1 MENITMSFEKNN
13 IVRSLAFGVVVAA
26 CSMPVMAK
34 KNELTVWAWDP
45 NFNVAIMEQA
55 KAVYQ
60 KDHPD
65 VSIKVEDFAKA
76 DVEQKMHT
84 MLASGMTKSLPDIV
98 LVEDYNARKFLSS
111 YPGAF
116 AAMDGKVDYKQF
128 APYKVELMTLNGKTY
143 GVPFDTGV
151 TGMYY
156 RKDLL
161 AQAGFTEKDMKD
173 ITWDR
178 FIEIGKAVKAKT
190 GKAMLGN
197 DPNDP
202 GMIRVMMQSA
212 GSWYFDEKGALN
224 IKNNEALKE
233 ALRIEKSMTDA
244 GIVRPTMGWSEWVGA
259 VNHGDVATITTGVWI
274 TASVKAG
281 TDQAGKWAVAPTPRL
296 NIKGG
301 TNQSNI
307 GGSSW
312 YVLSSSDNSE
322 QAIDF
327 LNSTF
332 GRNNDFYQKILIDR
346 GAVGSY
352 LPARTGNA
360 YQQPDAFF
368 GGQKIYSDF
377 ATWLT
382 KVPKVNYGVYTYEAD
397 AALAAQLPAYFQG
410 MPLEQVLEQIDSQLA
425 AQIQ

>member
-1 MENITMSFEKNN
+1 MENITMTFEKNN
-13 IVRSLAFGVVVAA
+13 LVRNLTLGVVVAT
-26 CSMPVMAK
+26 CSMSALAK

-45 NFNVAIMEQA
+45 NFNIAIMEQA
-55 KAVYQ
+55 KATYQ
-60 KDHPD
+60 KAHPD
-65 VSIKVEDFAKA
+65 VTIKVVDFAKA
-76 DVEQKMHT
+76 DLEQKMHT

-98 LVEDYNARKFLSS
+98 LVEDYNAPKFLSS

-116 AAMDGKVDYKQF
+116 SAMDGKVDYSKF
-128 APYKVELMTLNGKTY
+128 APYKV
-143 GVPFDTGV
+143 
-151 TGMYY
+151 
-156 RKDLL
+156 
-161 AQAGFTEKDMKD
+161 GFKPENMQN

-202 GMIRVMMQSA
+202 GLVRVMMQSA

-233 ALRIEKSMTDA
+233 ALRIQKSMTDA

-281 TDQAGKWAVAPTPRL
+281 ADQAGKWAVAPTPRL

-301 TNQSNI
+301 TNQSNL

-312 YVLSSSDNSE
+312 YVISTSDNSA
-322 QAIDF
+322 QAIEF

-332 GRNNDFYQKILIDR
+332 GKDSAFYQQILTDR

-352 LPARTGNA
+352 LPARTGKA

-368 GGQKIYSDF
+368 GGQAIYSDF
-377 ATWLT
+377 ANWLG
-382 KVPKVNYGVYTYEAD
+382 KVPKVNYGYYTYEAD
-397 AALAAQLPAYFQG
+397 AALAAQLPAFYQG
-410 MPLEQVLEQIDSQLA
+410 APLEQVLEQIDSQLA